1 MTNFL
6 FEYLLKRTNSMIFK
20 RALVI
25 LFTIIS
31 LIVCS
36 NENDT
41 QNVKK
46 ANRKSPE
53 KYIKTFQPIE
63 NTTNHDNLKCINY
76 YENLF
81 LVSSTTSDSNEI
93 LKKIPSG
100 YNLLFKTDLNEG
112 SKGNKWNICFIKITF
127 FM

>member
-1 MTNFL
+1 MN
-6 FEYLLKRTNSMIFK
+6 NIIFK
-20 RALVI
+20 RALLI

-31 LIVCS
+31 LFICS
-36 NENDT
+36 NGNDT
-41 QNVKK
+41 ENVKTLNGK
-46 ANRKSPE
+46 FPE

-63 NTTNHDNLKCINY
+63 NTTNHENSKCINY

-93 LKKIPSG
+93 WKKIPNG

-112 SKGNKWNICFIKITF
+112 SKGNK
-127 FM
+127 